1 MTKTI
6 QGEIQQTRPFPS
18 LRDQVVVNLM
28 RTLNAVAEPWVQYLK
43 RTEGL
48 SASQYNLLR
57 ILRGAQPD
65 PVRICDIGARL
76 INRDPDVTRL
86 VDRLVQRGLASR
98 AHATAD
104 RRVVLVEITD
114 SGIRLLARLDPT
126 LASYNEAAMGGLD
139 ARQLQTLDT
148 LLNEL
153 RAGIRPAP

>member
-1 MTKTI
+1 MAKTI

-48 SASQYNLLR
+48 SPSQYNLLR
-57 ILRGAQPD
+57 ILRGARPEK
-65 PVRICDIGARL
+65 VRICDIGARL

-98 AHATAD
+98 AHDIAD

-114 SGIRLLARLDPT
+114 SGMQLLARLDPT
-126 LASYNEAAMGGLD
+126 LAHYNEAAMGGLD
-139 ARQLQTLDT
+139 TAQLQSLDA

-153 RAGIRPAP
+153 RDGIRPTP